1 MVRRAFPE
9 RGFYFIRPMIK
20 THDGRAAIDH
30 EAEDIFLH
38 VSQLKASGLKAAWY
52 SSTRTSARAP
62 ARSKPSMCGRRSEQ
76 DEAQA
81 AKAEGTKEAD
91 SC

>member
-30 EAEDIFLH
+30 DAEDIFLH
-38 VSQLKASGLKAAWY
+38 VSQLKTSGLKALEIQDVVFFDTHVSPRSGKVEAVNVW
-52 SSTRTSARAP
+52 P
-62 ARSKPSMCGRRSEQ
+62 AK
-76 DEAQA
+76 
-81 AKAEGTKEAD
+81 
-91 SC
+91 